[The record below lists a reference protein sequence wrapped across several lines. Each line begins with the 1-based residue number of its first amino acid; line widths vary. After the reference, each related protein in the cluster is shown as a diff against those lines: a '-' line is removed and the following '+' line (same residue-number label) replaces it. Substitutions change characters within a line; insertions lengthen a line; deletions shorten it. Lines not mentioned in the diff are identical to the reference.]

1 LLIELLLPE
10 EKKRIMMKEFEQ
22 AKLENRKPDLHEA
35 FGTPRMT
42 EEQVI
47 LLRESV
53 KDHRKKYGYSKPA
66 NDFKPRFR
74 IENLETILAG
84 YD

>member
-1 LLIELLLPE
+1 
-10 EKKRIMMKEFEQ
+10 MMKEFEQ
-22 AKLENRKPDLHEA
+22 AKLENRKPDLHKA

-53 KDHRKKYGYSKPA
+53 KDHRNKYGYSKPS

-74 IENLETILAG
+74 IENLEMILAG

>member
-1 LLIELLLPE
+1 
-10 EKKRIMMKEFEQ
+10 
-22 AKLENRKPDLHEA
+22 
-35 FGTPRMT
+35 
-42 EEQVI
+42 

-53 KDHRKKYGYSKPA
+53 KDYRKKYGHSKPP

-74 IENLETILAG
+74 IENLEMILAD